1 MIFQN
6 EVWLITLVGLAAVTL
21 GFIYVIVQA
30 GKPAADPG
38 KMQKNAHVLRRWLF
52 LALIV
57 LGIGVTWATLKQF
70 PIPDQHA
77 QLQAAQIVDV
87 VGRQWSWSL
96 SKSHLAADVPV
107 EFRVTSAD
115 VNHGFAIYA
124 PDDRIVIQTQ
134 AMPGFTNKLLYTF
147 RTPGKYRVLCLEYC
161 GLAHHAMM
169 AEFDVAPATANNK
182 AKGDHS

>member
-30 GKPAADPG
+30 GKADADTG
-38 KMQKNAHVLRRWLF
+38 KVQKNACVIRRWLL

-77 QLQAAQIVDV
+77 QLQAKQVVDV

-96 SKSHLAADVPV
+96 SNNHLTADVPV

-124 PDDRIVIQTQ
+124 PDDRIIIETQ

-147 RTPGKYRVLCLEYC
+147 HTPGKYRVLCLEYC
-161 GLAHHAMM
+161 GLAHHGMM
-169 AEFDVAPATANNK
+169 AEFDVAPAS
-182 AKGDHS
+182 AKGHVNGGQS